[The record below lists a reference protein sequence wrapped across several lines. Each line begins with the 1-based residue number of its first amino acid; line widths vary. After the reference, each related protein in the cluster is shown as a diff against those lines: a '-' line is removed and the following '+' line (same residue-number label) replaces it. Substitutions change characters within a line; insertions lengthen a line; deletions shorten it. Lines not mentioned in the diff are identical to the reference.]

1 MWRLSVPRAVPNM
14 QTDATAPEA
23 EIADDLID
31 DLPGVVFRLELSP
44 AGEFRFDRI
53 SPSTATLLG
62 VSATDIAREADVFFG
77 RAHPDDL
84 PGLLDSLHIAGRERS
99 PWQWLG
105 RLESGSRGLRWIRGQ
120 ANVKTK
126 PGGLIVFSGV
136 LLDSTEEG
144 EEIDHVRRS
153 RERFELAVNGSSAG
167 IWDWEVGSDRVYLS
181 PRWKEMLGYSDQE
194 LLNRFDTWKELM
206 HAEDRPRVM
215 EAIDSYLQGR
225 SRDFEVEY
233 RMWHRNATCRWVLAR
248 GAALRDPSGKPYRM
262 AGSHTDLT
270 AWKHA
275 EERLRLLESAIFH
288 ATDAVIITEAE
299 PISRQEPR
307 IVYVNEA
314 FCRQTGYRPE
324 EAVGKTSGMLQGPGT
339 DQATLDQ
346 VRGALETLSQIT
358 VELLNY
364 RKDGTDFWVE
374 FSLVPIADKS
384 GLFTHWVSVQRDI
397 SERKKTEAVQE
408 AFLSLGLLLSSAA
421 SQKEAASIVAN
432 EADRILGWDAFGLMV
447 WDAEKRLLS
456 DVLQL
461 ELVDGNRAELPLT
474 LNRPLSALFE
484 RVVGSGTGLL
494 EPDERPS
501 PGSAPGNRT
510 MSTLLVP
517 IRRGPEAFGLVTIR
531 SGHHGAY
538 RESDLVTLQAMADYA
553 AAAIERMQAQQDL
566 RQANESLEERVHLRT
581 EQIELTNRLMR
592 MEISERQRIE
602 RELETERRS
611 LSRQV
616 EERTRSLSQAN
627 VELAKVATLKDEFL
641 ASMSHELRTPLNS
654 VLGLSEALLE
664 EVYGPLTEKQRGS
677 LNGVT
682 ESGRHLLALINDIL
696 DLSKIEAGKM
706 KLDAELFTVR
716 DVCESS
722 LRFIKE
728 IAQKKRIGVTLNIG
742 DGVDQLT
749 ADERRVKQMLVN
761 LLSNAVKF
769 TPEGGRVG
777 IDVHA
782 VDDPAGVRFEVW
794 DTGIGIVPSNQDKLF
809 RSFVQLDSSLSREY
823 CGTGLGLALV
833 RRMAELHGG
842 RVGLESDLGK
852 GSRFHFFLPAV
863 IPTSGPDDTRFVRR
877 STSTKPE
884 PSESVDL
891 PQRPQTP
898 AVPMESSLAPPGLD
912 QPLILVADDN
922 ETNTLLLRDYLE
934 QIGYRMIFASDG
946 QEAVDR
952 TIAEHP
958 DLVLMDVQMPNKD
971 GLEAMREIRAT
982 PGVAHTP
989 MIALTAL
996 AMSGDR
1002 ERCLAAGAND
1012 YLTKPVSLKGLVL
1025 AMKRL
1030 LEKAKTAVP
1039 SA

>member
-1 MWRLSVPRAVPNM
+1 M
-14 QTDATAPEA
+14 QTETTAPET
-23 EIADDLID
+23 EISDDLID
-31 DLPGVVFRLELSP
+31 DLPGVVFRLKLSP

-53 SPSTATLLG
+53 SPSAARLLG
-62 VSATDIAREADVFFG
+62 VSATEIVRDADVFFG

-84 PGLLDSLHIAGRERS
+84 PGLLDSLHIAARERG

-120 ANVKTK
+120 ANVKLK
-126 PGGLIVFSGV
+126 LDGLILFSGV

-275 EERLRLLESAIFH
+275 EERLRLLESAILH

-299 PISRQEPR
+299 PISRLGPR
-307 IVYVNEA
+307 IVYVNQA
-314 FCRQTGYRPE
+314 FCRQTGYRTE
-324 EAVGKTSGMLQGPGT
+324 EAVGQTSGMLHGPGT
-339 DQATLDQ
+339 DQATLDR
-346 VRGALETLSQIT
+346 VRAAMEAQSQIT

-374 FSLVPIADKS
+374 LSLVPIADKS

-397 SERKKTEAVQE
+397 SERKKTEAMQK

-421 SQKEAASIVAN
+421 SQQEAASIVAD
-432 EADRILGWDAFGLMV
+432 EADRLLGWDAFGLMV
-447 WDAEKRLLS
+447 WNEEKCLLS

-461 ELVDGNRAELPLT
+461 ELVDGRRTELPLT
-474 LNRPLSALFE
+474 LNRPLSGLFE
-484 RVVGSGTGLL
+484 RVIRSGTGLL
-494 EPDERPS
+494 ESENLPS
-501 PGSAPGNRT
+501 GDRIL
-510 MSTLLVP
+510 STLLVP

-538 RESDLVTLQAMADYA
+538 RESDLVTLQSMADYA
-553 AAAIERMQAQQDL
+553 AAAIERVQAQQDL

-611 LSRQV
+611 LSQQV

-664 EVYGPLTEKQRGS
+664 EVYGPLTDKQRSS
-677 LNGVT
+677 LNSVT
-682 ESGRHLLALINDIL
+682 ESGRHLLSLINDIL

-728 IAQKKRIGVTLNIG
+728 IAQKKRIGVALNI
-742 DGVDQLT
+742 DGSVDQLT

-777 IDVHA
+777 IDVRA
-782 VDDPAGVRFEVW
+782 ADDPAGVRFEVW
-794 DTGIGIVPSNQDKLF
+794 DTGIGIAPSNQAKLF

-823 CGTGLGLALV
+823 SGTGLGLALV

-842 RVGLESDLGK
+842 SVGLDSDMGK

-863 IPTSGPDDTRFVRR
+863 IPSSGPDDTRFVQRPAL
-877 STSTKPE
+877 TVPE
-884 PSESVDL
+884 PLEPRAKPS
-891 PQRPQTP
+891 TP
-898 AVPMESSLAPPGLD
+898 TANKQASPGPD
-912 QPLILVADDN
+912 QPLILVADDS

-934 QIGYRMIFASDG
+934 QAGYRMIFAADG

-952 TIAEHP
+952 TIADHP

-971 GLEAMREIRAT
+971 GLEAMQEIRAT

-1025 AMKRL
+1025 AMRRL
-1030 LEKAKTAVP
+1030 LEEAKTAHP
-1039 SA
+1039 SS